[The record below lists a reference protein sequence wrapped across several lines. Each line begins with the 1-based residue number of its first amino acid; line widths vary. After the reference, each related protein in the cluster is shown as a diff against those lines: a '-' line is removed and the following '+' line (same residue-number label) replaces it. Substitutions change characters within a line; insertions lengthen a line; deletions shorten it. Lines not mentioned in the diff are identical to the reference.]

1 MVVTIQSLGGRHPRA
16 CTVGCYKR
24 DKNKINIYIYICGQ
38 TSVVVTVK
46 KKYIH
51 IFVYVYS
58 FTQPGTRRTQR
69 LRLPSKR
76 HATLPCTGSFYRL
89 GLHATRHT
97 RVLSRGRKKGGRV
110 KKQWKVRLQQRSNSI
125 LNSYTI
131 KILARASRGKA
142 EERSEAQREPALVQ
156 IRREKKK
163 VFFLGSFFT
172 FVHRW
177 ARQAV
182 LIYLAV
188 DRAHDSRAPFLR
200 VSRPTPGALRPRH
213 ASGRRP

>member
-1 MVVTIQSLGGRHPRA
+1 MRTDKCCCNCQKKIHSHLCLRILIHPTWHTTYPKTSFAIEKTRHPSMYRIFLPPGPA
-16 CTVGCYKR
+16 R
-24 DKNKINIYIYICGQ
+24 DATYSGPK
-38 TSVVVTVK
+38 SRK
-46 KKYIH
+46 KK
-51 IFVYVYS
+51 
-58 FTQPGTRRTQR
+58 RR
-69 LRLPSKR
+69 
-76 HATLPCTGSFYRL
+76 
-89 GLHATRHT
+89 
-97 RVLSRGRKKGGRV
+97 KGQ
-110 KKQWKVRLQQRSNSI
+110 KTMESQRLQQRSNSI

-156 IRREKKK
+156 IRRKKK
-163 VFFLGSFFT
+163 KFFFFGSFFT

>member
-24 DKNKINIYIYICGQ
+24 DKNKIKIYIYMRTDKCCCNCQ
-38 TSVVVTVK
+38 

-97 RVLSRGRKKGGRV
+97 RVLSRGRKKRRKGQKTMESQIETKIQLDSQQLYDKNTCTCITRKGGGTV
-110 KKQWKVRLQQRSNSI
+110 
-125 LNSYTI
+125 
-131 KILARASRGKA
+131 G
-142 EERSEAQREPALVQ
+142 
-156 IRREKKK
+156 
-163 VFFLGSFFT
+163 
-172 FVHRW
+172 
-177 ARQAV
+177 
-182 LIYLAV
+182 
-188 DRAHDSRAPFLR
+188 
-200 VSRPTPGALRPRH
+200 GA
-213 ASGRRP
+213 A